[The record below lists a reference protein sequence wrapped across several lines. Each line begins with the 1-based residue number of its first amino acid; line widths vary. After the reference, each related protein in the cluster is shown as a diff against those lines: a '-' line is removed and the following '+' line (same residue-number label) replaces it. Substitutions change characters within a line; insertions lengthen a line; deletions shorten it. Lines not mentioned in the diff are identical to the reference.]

1 MRNKKKILDTQSPM
15 RKLKAEPSVKSNTE
29 VEIEENTKLTVK
41 TSTASKDD
49 KTEADQK
56 SPSTAEPP
64 SLRTKAVDKIL
75 TGRKNPDLTPENF
88 PVMNKTEDNQI
99 EETQDTGENGRK
111 NSKNM
116 PHLIVEPRSH
126 RGHTLKEEN
135 DKPKNSISPGSIPL
149 QEMVASKSEE
159 KEQLVKESPT
169 PKKFE
174 NFTKG
179 FGSKMLEKFGW
190 VKGTAINNT
199 PGAIIAPL
207 FEYRGFFDG
216 KPVTILKQITTPQDE
231 RRFKLNND
239 LTSLLADDYK
249 EDNNEEKPPFLPASL
264 EWFHLGSFE
273 APLVRNVK
281 SLSISE
287 KTQQDPPRVS
297 QEAKLTPKEKP
308 SCLRQKEV
316 TSSRE

>member
-15 RKLKAEPSVKSNTE
+15 KKLTAEPSVKSNTE

-75 TGRKNPDLTPENF
+75 TGWKNPDLTPENF
-88 PVMNKTEDNQI
+88 PVLNKTEDNQI
-99 EETQDTGENGRK
+99 EEAHDTGENGRK

-116 PHLIVEPRSH
+116 PNSIVEPRSH
-126 RGHTLKEEN
+126 RGHTLKEED
-135 DKPKNSISPGSIPL
+135 DKPKNSNLPGSIPL
-149 QEMVASKSEE
+149 QEMVTSKSEE
-159 KEQLVKESPT
+159 KE
-169 PKKFE
+169 
-174 NFTKG
+174 
-179 FGSKMLEKFGW
+179 
-190 VKGTAINNT
+190 
-199 PGAIIAPL
+199 
-207 FEYRGFFDG
+207 
-216 KPVTILKQITTPQDE
+216 
-231 RRFKLNND
+231 
-239 LTSLLADDYK
+239 
-249 EDNNEEKPPFLPASL
+249 
-264 EWFHLGSFE
+264 
-273 APLVRNVK
+273 LVRNVK

-287 KTQQDPPRVS
+287 KTQQDPPKVS
-297 QEAKLTPKEKP
+297 QEAKLTPKENP